1 MSHEKELRI
10 SHEVILALKV
20 AIRHENDIE
29 IRYNAAKDE
38 IKIYEISRKLLSKES
53 SIKIV

>member
-1 MSHEKELRI
+1 MSQEKELRI
-10 SHEVILALKV
+10 SNEVILALKV

>member
-10 SHEVILALKV
+10 SNEVILALKI

>member
-10 SHEVILALKV
+10 SNEVLLALKI
-20 AIRHENDIE
+20 AIKHENDIE

>member
-10 SHEVILALKV
+10 SNEVILALKV